1 MDASVEPD
9 TDPAEPIAISIESP
23 ADGDSFV
30 DAPPIL
36 SGQVSGLGGGALTWQ
51 LSGPAGTDM
60 TERALDQTVREIRI
74 GQGDLN
80 SHAALKERICQAA
93 AVLPSC
99 TEMLHLE
106 MIRLDMRNWSGPRN
120 RADCVDTSEEVTPNR
135 TFEHAT
141 ENQTMYLRA
150 CFKFRPITPAG
161 TLSSSLQKDDAGY
174 TALISTS
181 AFVTEPS

>member
-1 MDASVEPD
+1 MTRTVKKFLK
-9 TDPAEPIAISIESP
+9 
-23 ADGDSFV
+23 SFAKDETGSAV
-30 DAPPIL
+30 VPFALWTPVFLGLIL
-36 SGQVSGLGGGALTWQ
+36 SAIEMGTVTIRHTAL
-51 LSGPAGTDM
+51 
-60 TERALDQTVREIRI
+60 ERALDQTVREIRI

-106 MIRLDMRNWSGPRN
+106 MIRLDMRNWSGPQN

-141 ENQTMYLRA
+141 ENQTMFLRA
-150 CFKFRPITPAG
+150 CFKYRPITPAG